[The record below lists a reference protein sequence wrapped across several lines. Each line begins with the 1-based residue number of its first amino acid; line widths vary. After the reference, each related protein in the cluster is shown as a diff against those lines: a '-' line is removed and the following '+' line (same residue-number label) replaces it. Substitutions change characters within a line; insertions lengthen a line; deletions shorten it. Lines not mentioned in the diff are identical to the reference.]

1 MEWDKVR
8 ETDSD
13 TSYSRQ
19 TDREKDTRDTTN
31 RQTCTH
37 GGPDRREKG
46 IISYLWVAVSQIPD
60 GHFVV
65 QGFRVTP

>member
-19 TDREKDTRDTTN
+19 TDREKDTTDTTDKHAHTEGQ
-31 RQTCTH
+31 RE
-37 GGPDRREKG
+37 GRRE
-46 IISYLWVAVSQIPD
+46 SL
-60 GHFVV
+60 
-65 QGFRVTP
+65 VTCG